1 MWEEVL
7 GMIASLAALFRSAP
21 RYGRPGIG
29 ADEAR
34 IGRPVL
40 VAASRG

>member
-1 MWEEVL
+1 MWEEFL

-29 ADEAR
+29 AEAR
-34 IGRPVL
+34 IGRLVL